1 MSEPTTCIPFAL
13 MEAARLLVR
22 HGRYWLDLTDDDI
35 ERGARAVALSPA
47 YRAELARTG
56 IVHANDQRDAVDAA
70 ICAESWDLLDRWAAQ
85 NGSGP
90 LTGEGADRG

>member
-1 MSEPTTCIPFAL
+1 MSEPKVSIPFEM